1 MFPCMPQEDN
11 FRRMMI
17 LIDIPFPNCCS
28 LSLLLHLFVL
38 PLLGNARAR
47 NTLMLCALGNIIIL
61 PHEINSRTMAFEYLK
76 LQRVLIIRKFFVGG
90 DSCTFVPAAVD
101 GLLWDMVGAEL
112 RLRWWLLHGCAGD
125 YYGLLG
131 PRHPRSAAT
140 ALSLQG
146 GKCQND

>member
-1 MFPCMPQEDN
+1 MPQEDN

-61 PHEINSRTMAFEYLK
+61 PLEINSRTMAFEYLK
-76 LQRVLIIRKFFVGG
+76 LQRVLIRYKKIFLDG
-90 DSCTFVPAAVD
+90 DNCTIIKLSYLEIIIIPYTILFPMLQRIMLFILFKIFPGYFKMSSCFIISIVI
-101 GLLWDMVGAEL
+101 
-112 RLRWWLLHGCAGD
+112 
-125 YYGLLG
+125 
-131 PRHPRSAAT
+131 
-140 ALSLQG
+140 
-146 GKCQND
+146 KCNKHRMLICNC

>member
-28 LSLLLHLFVL
+28 LSLLLHLSVL

-76 LQRVLIIRKFFVGG
+76 LQRVLIRYKKIFLDGDNCTNVKLSYLEIIIKPYAVHSFQKFFQ
-90 DSCTFVPAAVD
+90 DIS
-101 GLLWDMVGAEL
+101 
-112 RLRWWLLHGCAGD
+112 
-125 YYGLLG
+125 
-131 PRHPRSAAT
+131 
-140 ALSLQG
+140 
-146 GKCQND
+146 K

>member
-1 MFPCMPQEDN
+1 MPQEDN

-61 PHEINSRTMAFEYLK
+61 PLEINSRTMAFEYLK
-76 LQRVLIIRKFFVGG
+76 LQRVLIRYKKIFLDG
-90 DSCTFVPAAVD
+90 DNCTIIKLSYLEIIIIPYTILFPMLQRIMLFILFKIFPGYFKMSSCFIIFIVI
-101 GLLWDMVGAEL
+101 
-112 RLRWWLLHGCAGD
+112 
-125 YYGLLG
+125 
-131 PRHPRSAAT
+131 
-140 ALSLQG
+140 
-146 GKCQND
+146 KCSKHRMLICNC